1 MDPHESSI
9 QRRRSERVAQSLP
22 VLIRGVDLL
31 GQPFE
36 ERTATLS
43 FNLHGCRYASRYHL
57 PKNSWVTLE
66 TVRGSELRNARARV
80 AWIQRPHSVREFFQ
94 VSVELE
100 KPINLWSYEPT
111 PSDWD
116 LSTEVLRS
124 STAEA
129 DPGLYGRDQTDNP
142 QNLPTAEDLSMSH
155 LSSAASQSAA
165 SEAEVRV
172 PLSVESPQFRELRV
186 QLEGAVKQ
194 SVDEAAAHAAEQI
207 RKVAEEKQAWI
218 SEEAYREWKQEFES
232 AQNAAREQMAKQQA
246 ELVGQLQAEFEE
258 GLRHAKQLIAEV
270 ERSSDAL
277 RAETGAASEAVSR
290 LASARL
296 ELEAVQATRNSYAV
310 GETPNGDASEPSM
323 AAWRERLH
331 SEMAAAQAQWNE
343 LLESSLDGGVARIAQ
358 QLSGEAKE
366 IASEVERKL
375 SERIREL
382 RQPLLETLEAAQQSL
397 GGIKGAVDEELGRA
411 KTSLAEIE
419 DSAAHMN
426 DVSAQLEASR
436 RVSLDELSRRF
447 QGILDAQTQEMGE
460 RAEATTAAAL
470 ERARLALEDWKQK
483 TVESASS
490 EVEGRLAA
498 QVDRASQAAREMS
511 AREVQVEETLRL
523 HRERLRQMAETTRR
537 EFASGLDGT
546 VAEARS
552 EFETARQEA
561 LGKWNEDLSA
571 SGVRA
576 SQAAAEAIEKA
587 CEGFERDARARLQ
600 TVVEQTVAAAGTG
613 LEEKTSEAKQK
624 FASDLGAESSA
635 QLARIQGQLDG
646 AAAEAAGRARSE
658 IEQAAELTAAAF
670 GQVLRGISDQETE
683 HFTARSQEAVEGQT
697 QELEN
702 RAAQLLRN
710 FETSAESSLA
720 RLHTQ
725 MAAQAESSIADGRS
739 ALASEFNALL
749 VEYRSEQDAH
759 QKDWYKNLERMSGEA
774 AERFQERLGTSA
786 DSWIVSAVRR
796 LNEHGQTAI
805 ESLMRS
811 ANQALR
817 DSCARIFEGIAE
829 ALRQALPD
837 ADNYSPAPSQE
848 AAEAAATP
856 PLTPSDS
863 PLDAVKG

>member
-1 MDPHESSI
+1 
-9 QRRRSERVAQSLP
+9 
-22 VLIRGVDLL
+22 
-31 GQPFE
+31 
-36 ERTATLS
+36 
-43 FNLHGCRYASRYHL
+43 
-57 PKNSWVTLE
+57 
-66 TVRGSELRNARARV
+66 
-80 AWIQRPHSVREFFQ
+80 
-94 VSVELE
+94 
-100 KPINLWSYEPT
+100 
-111 PSDWD
+111 
-116 LSTEVLRS
+116 
-124 STAEA
+124 
-129 DPGLYGRDQTDNP
+129 
-142 QNLPTAEDLSMSH
+142 MSH
-155 LSSAASQSAA
+155 LSSTVSQSAA
-165 SEAEVRV
+165 SEAEVPG
-172 PLSVESPQFRELRV
+172 PLSVESPLFRELRV
-186 QLEGAVKQ
+186 QLEGAVWQ
-194 SVDEAAAHAAEQI
+194 TVDEAAAHAAEQI

-218 SEEAYREWKQEFES
+218 SEEAYREWRKEFES
-232 AQNAAREQMAKQQA
+232 AQNAAREQMAMQQS

-258 GLRHAKQLIAEV
+258 GRRQAKQLIGEI

-277 RAETGAASEAVSR
+277 RAETGAASEAAIR

-296 ELEAVQATRNSYAV
+296 ELEAVQATRNSYAA
-310 GETPNGDASEPSM
+310 GESSNGDASEPSM
-323 AAWRERLH
+323 AGWRERLQ

-343 LLESSLDGGVARIAQ
+343 LLESSLDGGVGRIAK
-358 QLSGEAKE
+358 QLSGEAQE
-366 IASEVERKL
+366 IACQVELKL

-382 RQPLLETLEAAQQSL
+382 RQPLLETLETAQQSL
-397 GGIKGAVDEELGRA
+397 DGIKGAVDEELGRA
-411 KTSLAEIE
+411 KTSLDEIE
-419 DSAAHMN
+419 KSAAHMN

-436 RVSLDELSRRF
+436 RLALDDLSRRF
-447 QGILDAQTQEMGE
+447 QGILDAQTQEMEE

-470 ERARLALEDWKQK
+470 GRARLALEDWKQK

-498 QVDRASQAAREMS
+498 QVDRASQAGRELS
-511 AREVQVEETLRL
+511 ARGVQVEEALRL

-537 EFASGLDGT
+537 EFASSLDGP
-546 VAEARS
+546 VANARS

-561 LGKWNEDLSA
+561 LGKWNEELNG

-613 LEEKTSEAKQK
+613 LEEKTREAKQK
-624 FASDLGAESSA
+624 FASDLEAESSA
-635 QLARIQGQLDG
+635 HLARIQGQLDG
-646 AAAEAAGRARSE
+646 AATEVGGRARSE

-683 HFTARSQEAVEGQT
+683 HFTARSHAAAESQT

-720 RLHTQ
+720 RFHTQ

-749 VEYRSEQDAH
+749 AEYRSERDAH
-759 QKDWYKNLERMSGEA
+759 QKGWYENLERMSSEA
-774 AERFQERLGTSA
+774 EGSFQERLGTTA

-811 ANQALR
+811 ADQALR
-817 DSCARIFEGIAE
+817 DSCARIFDGIAE
-829 ALRQALPD
+829 ALRQASPD
-837 ADNYSPAPSQE
+837 VDNSSPAPSHE

-856 PLTPSDS
+856 LSTPSDS
-863 PLDAVKG
+863 PTK